1 MNMYL
6 KLTKCYQMAK
16 FKNDFKRKFFRDNKH
31 LGNLR
36 ADQLHNETGTR
47 DMEITKKT
55 SKPAADS
62 NVPKKKV
69 VKKSTNGYQPSLY
82 AEEASPEIQRTQV
95 VKKSNAENNWN
106 SSPNCR
112 GKNRV

>member
-6 KLTKCYQMAK
+6 KLTKCYQIAK

-47 DMEITKKT
+47 DMEIMKKDVQAC
-55 SKPAADS
+55 S
-62 NVPKKKV
+62 
-69 VKKSTNGYQPSLY
+69 G
-82 AEEASPEIQRTQV
+82 
-95 VKKSNAENNWN
+95 
-106 SSPNCR
+106 
-112 GKNRV
+112 

>member
-1 MNMYL
+1 
-6 KLTKCYQMAK
+6 MAK

-31 LGNLR
+31 LGDLR

-55 SKPAADS
+55 SKHAADS
-62 NVPKKKV
+62 PVPKKKV
-69 VKKSTNGYQPSLY
+69 VKKSTYGYQPSLY
-82 AEEASPEIQRTQV
+82 AEEASSEIQRTQV
-95 VKKSNAENNWN
+95 VKNSNDENNRN

-112 GKNRV
+112 GKNRF

>member
-1 MNMYL
+1 MYFTF
-6 KLTKCYQMAK
+6 TKYHQVAK
-16 FKNDFKRKFFRDNKH
+16 FKNDFQLKFFRDNKH

-55 SKPAADS
+55 SKHAADS
-62 NVPKKKV
+62 PVHKKKD
-69 VKKSTNGYQPSLY
+69 VKKSTYGYQPSLY

-95 VKKSNAENNWN
+95 VKNSNAENNWN